1 MTPARF
7 NALTN
12 VGIILVLLMVGA
24 ALGYSFASRS
34 EHKIAQAQQLDR
46 KMHVVGYIEAAL
58 TNYTLCTNAI
68 NNLEENAKSPQEKL
82 QADLFQFNCYNYATD
97 LDIGLMSITG
107 YFKTDEDMQ
116 KKVNY
121 ILNRK
126 DNSSIDSDSEA
137 LTRQILA
144 DLNVQIAKDKAE

>member
-12 VGIILVLLMVGA
+12 LAIVLVLLIIGT

-34 EHKIAQAQQLDR
+34 EHKVEQAQQMDR

-68 NNLEENAKSPQEKL
+68 NNLQSNAKSPQEKL

-121 ILNRK
+121 ILSRK

-144 DLNVQIAKDKAE
+144 DLNVQIAKDKE